1 MHAGGRMSNIKPL
14 GQRCVLVTGCNSG
27 IGLATTENLLH
38 AGARVVGI
46 SRNDTPTIE
55 QSSNFSYFSM
65 DLTLVDK
72 ISRQVQSILKE
83 HPDIDTVVANAGC
96 GTFGHLEQI
105 RDEEIVETVNLNL
118 TSQMILAKA
127 LTPHLKTQGY
137 GDFIFVGSIAA
148 IHPGKKGAL
157 YSATKSG
164 VQTLAKVLREECATR
179 NVRVMLIQPG
189 MTQTNFYAKLSF
201 EPGEEP
207 AQHLEPSDVANLIAD
222 MLCTPRNMV
231 LDEVTASPLTKVVK
245 FK

>member
-14 GQRCVLVTGCNSG
+14 KQRTVLVTGSNSG
-27 IGLATTENLLH
+27 IGLATTQMLLD

-46 SRNDTPTIE
+46 SKKETSAIE
-55 QSSNFSYFSM
+55 QNSNFSYFSVN
-65 DLTLVDK
+65 LALVDK
-72 ISRQVQSILKE
+72 VGKQIQTILKE

-105 RDEEIVETVNLNL
+105 RDEELIETVNLNL
-118 TSQMILAKA
+118 TSQVILAKA
-127 LTPHLKTQGY
+127 LTPHLKTRGD

-148 IHPGKKGAL
+148 IHPGKRGAL

-164 VQTLAKVLREECATR
+164 VQTLAKVLREECASR

-189 MTQTNFYAKLSF
+189 MTQTNFYHNLNF

-207 AQHLEPSDVANLIAD
+207 EQHLEAKDVATLITD